1 MSDTQNLAQPISC
14 DNLTGQ
20 DLKSCQSLANMVQ
33 NNRLDLTQTG
43 NQRTAYEYHRV
54 VWQIFNR

>member
-1 MSDTQNLAQPISC
+1 MSDTQNHAQTICC
-14 DNLTGQ
+14 DNLTGLDRQ
-20 DLKSCQSLANMVQ
+20 ACQSLTTMVKT
-33 NNRLDLTQTG
+33 NRLDLTQTG